1 MGLFKNLKFTERFGG
16 QLRFESFNTF
26 NHLNPICCASFSM
39 ANANFN
45 RVRAARDPRIPQ
57 LGLKFNF

>member
-45 RVRAARDPRIPQ
+45 RVRAARDPRILQ